1 MRAGWELYKKKNTL
15 WMDRNIGAF
24 NFWSTCAYLI
34 DRVVMKDII
43 DKVIFEREGW
53 MQFKVIAGITTPCV
67 PAKCCPKEGDQ
78 FIATPPCVWAP
89 RGYQADSFLYAM
101 KTTYMITVPL
111 ICNGLGSNGSTFHQ
125 VISNINYY
133 YIIILIIILYINF
146 IIESC

>member
-1 MRAGWELYKKKNTL
+1 MRAGWESYKKKNIL

-43 DKVIFEREGW
+43 DKVIFERDGW
-53 MQFKVIAGITTPCV
+53 LQFKVIAGITTPCV
-67 PAKCCPKEGDQ
+67 PAECCPKEGDQ

-101 KTTYMITVPL
+101 KTTFMLTVPL
-111 ICNGLGSNGSTFHQ
+111 ISNGLGSNGSTFHQ
-125 VISNINYY
+125 VISFSN
-133 YIIILIIILYINF
+133 YIIIYINF
-146 IIESC
+146 KLIFFIFNIESC